1 MGAGFGDREVGLEI
15 QQHLDVR
22 RGADRDRGCCQGP
35 ISSWG
40 RWHDPGRK
48 EGSVRQRE
56 TKGKNIKIKEREAKI
71 LGPMAD
77 TSLAERSGPRDRV
90 NLRLQV
96 QGRQASSCSS

>member
-1 MGAGFGDREVGLEI
+1 MGTEKWVWKSSSIWMCGGEQTGTGGA
-15 QQHLDVR
+15 VR
-22 RGADRDRGCCQGP
+22 AP

-71 LGPMAD
+71 LGLMAD

-96 QGRQASSCSS
+96 QGRQTSSCSS